1 MKSPV
6 LLATCVRLWDSLERG
21 AGHVLLGMQDTDH
34 TYPSLRA
41 CIGQLPIC
49 PEEREVEAGAV

>member
-6 LLATCVRLWDSLERG
+6 LLATRVRVWDSLERG
-21 AGHVLLGMQDTDH
+21 AGHVLLGTNIH
-34 TYPSLRA
+34 LLEPAL
-41 CIGQLPIC
+41 GQLPIC